1 MRDTEKIITA
11 AIAGTAIGIGAG
23 MLLAPEK
30 GSVTR
35 YRLAEKGR
43 RVADSVK
50 EKMGSG
56 HSYGSDMGSGRS
68 YATGMGSGSSYAADM
83 GSGRSY
89 NDVDDDYSYQGD
101 DSYFNDD
108 DSNTLG
114 IITAAIAGTAIG
126 VAAGMLLAPDK
137 GSVTRERIAE
147 QGRRLADKGRNV
159 VDTVKDKINTVRSSM
174 SNRNEDSDSMN
185 TGGMNT
191 GGMNTGGMNTGGM
204 NSGGMNSG
212 GMNTGGNMQND
223 YSGNRQDDP
232 FRGPGTE
239 NPSQY

>member
-56 HSYGSDMGSGRS
+56 HSYGSD
-68 YATGMGSGSSYAADM
+68 MGSGSSYAADM

-191 GGMNTGGMNTGGM
+191 GGMNSGGM

-239 NPSQY
+239 NPSKY